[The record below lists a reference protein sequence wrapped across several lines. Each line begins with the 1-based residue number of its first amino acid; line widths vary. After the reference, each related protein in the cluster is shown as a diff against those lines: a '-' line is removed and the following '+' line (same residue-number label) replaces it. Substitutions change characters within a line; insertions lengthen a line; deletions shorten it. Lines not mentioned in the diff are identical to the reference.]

1 MYHVHFFG
9 MLHKTGWVH
18 SSETM
23 KFDYVDNKLTSAIIC
38 EKTKSEGMYKDKLM
52 YAIKIAR
59 SCMQKTRL
67 AQSKYKIRQKD
78 YE

>member
-9 MLHKTGWVH
+9 ESHKTSWVH

-38 EKTKSEGMYKDKLM
+38 EKTKSGEMYKDKLM
-52 YAIKIAR
+52 DAIKVAR

-67 AQSKYKIRQKD
+67 AQSKYKIKR
-78 YE
+78 